1 MIRLRNSV
9 SALAIMALA
18 PVAMAGGAQAN
29 DKLIEKSKSDENWV
43 MPGKNYDSNNYSD
56 LTQINKS
63 NVKQLKPAWTFSTGL
78 LNGHE
83 GAPLVVDGVMYIH
96 TSFPN
101 AVARAPPL
109 PPPPRKVV
117 SLP

>member
-18 PVAMAGGAQAN
+18 PVAMAGVAQAN

-83 GAPLVVDGVMYIH
+83 GAPLVVDGVM
-96 TSFPN
+96 
-101 AVARAPPL
+101 
-109 PPPPRKVV
+109 
-117 SLP
+117 